1 MEPKLIEGLSLLI
14 GLFIILHA
22 LFSDTTEGTSAAIAP
37 STQQKRS
44 AGGRWRAAY
53 LLAGSSLLLYGL
65 AEVMRQSVS

>member
-22 LFSDTTEGTSAAIAP
+22 LFSDTTDRTSATISP
-37 STQQKRS
+37 DRGEKRTT
-44 AGGRWRAAY
+44 GGRWRAAY